1 MDIAVIGSNMVDLIT
16 YTNQMPKE
24 GETLEAPAFK
34 IGCGGKGANQ
44 AVAAAKL
51 NSKVLMLTKVGDDIF
66 ADNTIRNLESWGINT
81 TYVEKV
87 PCTSS
92 GVAPIFVNANSSNSI
107 LIIKGANKFLSPE
120 DIDRAAEDL
129 KKCKLIVLQLEV
141 QLETVYHA
149 IEFGKKN
156 GIEVLLNPA
165 PALRE
170 LDMSYA
176 CKCDFF
182 IPNETELEILTGMSV
197 DTYDH
202 IRLAARS
209 LVDKGLNN
217 IIVTMSEKGALWMT
231 RDQEVHVPAFKVN
244 AVDTSGAGD
253 AFIGC
258 FSHYY
263 VQSGDVE
270 AALKKAALFAAFSVT
285 GKGTQSSYPSIEQ
298 FKSVFSLSNFASAL
312 VQSAFYGG
320 YFLIAIPASLVI
332 KKTSYKVAILIG
344 LTLYIGGCTLFFPA
358 SHMAT
363 YTMFLAAIFAI
374 AIGLSFLETAANTY
388 SSMIGPKAYAT
399 LRLNISQT
407 FYPIGAASGIL
418 LGKYLVFSEGE
429 SLEKQMS
436 GMNAGQ
442 IHNFKVL
449 MLENTLEP
457 YKYMIMILVVVMVLF
472 LLTRFPT
479 CKVAQTSHHKRPS
492 AMDTLRYLAR
502 NPRFRRGIVAQF
514 LYVGMQVAVWSF
526 TIRLALELGDINER
540 DASNFMVYSFA
551 CFFIG
556 KFIANILMT
565 RFNPEKVLI
574 LYSVIGALFL
584 AYVALAPSFS
594 AVYVAVLVSVLF
606 GPCWATIYAGTL
618 DTVDNEHTEMA
629 GAVIVMAIVGAAVV
643 PAIQGYIADMFHSL
657 QLSFLV
663 SMLCFVYVGVY
674 FWRESKVRTALA
686 EVTAS

>member
-129 KKCKLIVLQLEV
+129 KKCQLIVLQLEV

-149 IEFGKKN
+149 IEFGKKH

-182 IPNETELEILTGMSV
+182 VPNETELEILTGNKTPLFQFILLSC
-197 DTYDH
+197 
-202 IRLAARS
+202 LFP
-209 LVDKGLNN
+209 
-217 IIVTMSEKGALWMT
+217 LW
-231 RDQEVHVPAFKVN
+231 
-244 AVDTSGAGD
+244 
-253 AFIGC
+253 GC
-258 FSHYY
+258 A
-263 VQSGDVE
+263 
-270 AALKKAALFAAFSVT
+270 AALNDILIT
-285 GKGTQSSYPSIEQ
+285 Q

-344 LTLYIGGCTLFFPA
+344 LTLYIVGCTLFFPA

-407 FYPIGAASGIL
+407 FYPIGAAAGIL

-429 SLEKQMS
+429 SLEKQMA
-436 GMNAGQ
+436 GMNAEQ
-442 IHNFKVL
+442 VHNFKVL

-457 YKYMIMILVVVMVLF
+457 YKYMIMVLVVVMVLF

-479 CKVAQTSHHKRPS
+479 CKVAQTASHKRPS
-492 AMDTLRYLAR
+492 ALDTLRYLAS
-502 NPRFRRGIVAQF
+502 NARFRRGIVAQF

-540 DASNFMVYSFA
+540 DASTFMVYSFA

-643 PAIQGYIADMFHSL
+643 PAIQGYVADMFHSL

-674 FWRESKVRTALA
+674 FWRESKVRGNLA
-686 EVTAS
+686 EVAAS